1 MISIVEMQTNQMIHS
16 ELELTQSAEN
26 LVKASHNHGFNFLII
41 CDETFWPSSALIKTE
56 EN

>member
-41 CDETFWPSSALIKTE
+41 CDETFWPE